1 VKKYTVLLVDDD
13 VDFVASNKM
22 ALEND
27 GFDVLT
33 AYNRKEAME
42 IARSAQIDT
51 AVLDV
56 VMDTPDEGLV
66 LARELR
72 KNAATRE
79 IPLILLTSLNEV
91 NRKAGYK
98 IQFSDNDRDETW
110 LPIDRYID
118 KPVKVHD
125 LASEI
130 RKLLNR
136 PVEKQPSLGGS

>member
-13 VDFVASNKM
+13 VDFVTSNKM

-33 AYNRKEAME
+33 AYNRREAME
-42 IARSAQIDT
+42 IARNTPIDT

-56 VMDTPDEGLV
+56 VMETPDEGLV

-72 KNAATRE
+72 KNVATRT

-118 KPVKVHD
+118 KPVKARD

-130 RKLLNR
+130 RKLLNK
-136 PVEKQPSLGGS
+136 PFEKQPSFGGR